1 VPGILITIKFSLI
14 SFGYT
19 PSMLPENFESVLW
32 IIARSLAVYVV
43 VLLAFRLAGKR
54 HLSQLSL
61 PDFALI
67 LLISNA
73 VQNAMVGT
81 DTSLVGGI
89 VAALALLGGNLFIT
103 KLLAKNSATRQFL
116 IGEPKLLVRNSKIVE
131 SSLQSEGLSE
141 EDLLEAIRE
150 HGFESLDE
158 VRTAIIENDGSISI
172 IPYPEKGKH
181 IEHHFGPITKKR
193 RGKKQ
198 LP

>member
-1 VPGILITIKFSLI
+1 
-14 SFGYT
+14 
-19 PSMLPENFESVLW
+19 MLPDSLESVLW
-32 IIARSLAVYVV
+32 IIARSLAVYAV

-73 VQNAMVGT
+73 VQNAMVGN

-89 VAALALLGGNLFIT
+89 IAALALLGGNLLIT
-103 KLLAKNSATRQFL
+103 KLLAKNNATRQFL
-116 IGEPKLLVRNSKIVE
+116 IGEPKLLVRNSKIVD
-131 SSLQSEGLSE
+131 SSLHSEGLSE
-141 EDLLEAIRE
+141 YDLLEAIRE

-172 IPYPEKGKH
+172 IPYPTKGTH
-181 IEHHFGPITKKR
+181 IEHHFGPITKRR

-198 LP
+198 QL